1 MNIKIFLKELTLK
14 DISNKYID
22 WLNDYDVT
30 KYTAQ
35 VNIKNNKTTIKK
47 YINEILNSKNNYLYG
62 IYIKEKSQ
70 INHIGNIKL
79 GPIDYINKSSYI
91 SYFIGEKNYWG
102 KNIATCAI
110 KKIIKISKKMKLKKL
125 LAGTHELNKP
135 SQKVLKKN
143 NFKLEGIF
151 KSQLILKKK
160 DTLI

>member
-91 SYFIGEKNYWG
+91 SYFI
-102 KNIATCAI
+102 
-110 KKIIKISKKMKLKKL
+110 
-125 LAGTHELNKP
+125 
-135 SQKVLKKN
+135 
-143 NFKLEGIF
+143 
-151 KSQLILKKK
+151 
-160 DTLI
+160 